1 MARAARDRKRNNVD
15 GAQSDG
21 GGGVTRPLLQG
32 LLGWLAKP
40 LAE

>member
-1 MARAARDRKRNNVD
+1 VLIDIVD

-21 GGGVTRPLLQG
+21 SGGVTRPLLQG
-32 LLGWLAKP
+32 LLGCLAKL